1 MRTDPAYIDNRE
13 GLAEVAHLV
22 GDAGEVAV
30 DCEAA
35 GYHRYSDRAC
45 LVQIA
50 ASGSAFVIDVLAEGM
65 AEMAGE
71 LLGRLIG
78 DRGRRTLMHGG
89 SFDLRLLR
97 RDLGVTVG
105 RVFDTQVA
113 VGFLGETATGLQ
125 AVLEKH
131 LGVALGKKHQRA
143 DWATRPLT
151 DEMIAYAAADVLHL
165 ERLAERLEERL
176 GGLGRTAWVEEE
188 CSRMVLAAAEPPAS
202 GPEVDPVSRIRAA
215 KKLAPREVTAL
226 RRAVAWRDRVART
239 RDRAPFRVASDA
251 ALIEAVLANPTT
263 ARQLRRVRG
272 FPRRGS
278 PSEARALLRELAAA
292 RSLPERSL
300 EPYPA
305 STGGG
310 LRLTPE
316 EKAVL
321 ARLSAVRNETATRL
335 GLERGR
341 VMPNQVLRQ
350 LARLAP
356 SSLSELRDVPELRR
370 WQVALLGRE
379 LLAAL

>member
-13 GLAEVAHLV
+13 GLAELAHLV

-50 ASGSAFVIDVLAEGM
+50 TGGSAFVIDVLAEGT
-65 AEMAGE
+65 AEMAGK
-71 LLGRLIG
+71 LLGRLLG
-78 DRGRRTLMHGG
+78 DPGRRTLMHGG

-97 RDLGVTVG
+97 RDLGVMVG
-105 RVFDTQVA
+105 HVFDTQVA
-113 VGFLGETATGLQ
+113 ASFLGETATGLQ
-125 AVLEKH
+125 ALLERH
-131 LGVALGKKHQRA
+131 LDVVLGKKYQRA
-143 DWATRPLT
+143 DWAARPLT
-151 DEMIAYAAADVLHL
+151 GEMIEYAAADVLHL

-176 GGLGRTAWVEEE
+176 AGLGRTAWVEEE
-188 CSRMVLAAAEPPAS
+188 CSRMLLAASEPPAEA
-202 GPEVDPVSRIRAA
+202 EVDPISRIRAA
-215 KKLAPREVTAL
+215 KKFAPREVTAL
-226 RRAVAWRDRVART
+226 RRAVAWRDRVARS
-239 RDRAPFRVASDA
+239 RDRAPFRVATDA
-251 ALIEAVLANPTT
+251 ALIEAVLASPTT
-263 ARQLRRVRG
+263 VHELRGVRG

-278 PSEARALLRELAAA
+278 PSEARALLEELAAA
-292 RSLPERSL
+292 RRLPERSL
-300 EPYPA
+300 ESYPA
-305 STGGG
+305 PTGRER
-310 LRLTPE
+310 RLTPE

-341 VMPNQVLRQ
+341 VMPNQVLRA

-379 LLAAL
+379 LMAAL

>member
-13 GLAEVAHLV
+13 RLAELAHVV
-22 GDAGEVAV
+22 GDAGDVAV

-50 ASGSAFVIDVLAEGM
+50 TSGGAFVIDLLAEGM
-65 AEMAGE
+65 GELAGE
-71 LLGRLIG
+71 LLGRLLG
-78 DRGRRTLMHGG
+78 DPGRRTLMHGG

-113 VGFLGETATGLQ
+113 ASFLGETATGLQ
-125 AVLEKH
+125 AVLERH

-143 DWATRPLT
+143 DWAARPLT
-151 DEMIAYAAADVLHL
+151 AEMIEYAAADVLHL
-165 ERLAERLEERL
+165 GRLAERLEERL
-176 GGLGRTAWVEEE
+176 AKLGRTAWANEE
-188 CSRMVLAAAEPPAS
+188 CSRMLLAAAKPAAEA
-202 GPEVDPVSRIRAA
+202 EVDPVSRIRAA

-251 ALIEAVLANPTT
+251 ALIAAVQANPITVH
-263 ARQLRRVRG
+263 QLRSVRG
-272 FPRRGS
+272 FPRRGP

-292 RSLPERSL
+292 RRLPARSL

-305 STGGG
+305 PTARGV
-310 LRLTPE
+310 RLTPE
-316 EKAVL
+316 EETVL
-321 ARLSAVRNETATRL
+321 ASLTAVRNRAATRL

-341 VMPNQVLRQ
+341 VMPNQMLRA

-370 WQVALLGRE
+370 WQVSLLGKE

>member
-1 MRTDPAYIDNRE
+1 MTTDPAYIDNRE

-22 GDAGEVAV
+22 GDGGEVAV

-50 ASGSAFVIDVLAEGM
+50 AGGSAFVIDVLAEGM

-78 DRGRRTLMHGG
+78 DPGRRTLMHGG

-125 AVLEKH
+125 AVLERH

-143 DWATRPLT
+143 DWARRPLT
-151 DEMIAYAAADVLHL
+151 DEMIAYAAADVRHL
-165 ERLAERLEERL
+165 ERLAERLEGCL
-176 GGLGRTAWVEEE
+176 AALGRTAWVEEE
-188 CSRMVLAAAEPPAS
+188 CSRMVLAAAKPAAE
-202 GPEVDPVSRIRAA
+202 PEVDPVSRIRAA

-226 RRAVAWRDRVART
+226 RRAVAWRDRVARA

-251 ALIEAVLANPTT
+251 ALIEAVLARPTT
-263 ARQLRRVRG
+263 ARQLRGVRG
-272 FPRRGS
+272 FPRRG
-278 PSEARALLRELAAA
+278 PTSEAWALVRELAAA
-292 RSLPERSL
+292 RRLPERSL

-305 STGGG
+305 PTGGG
-310 LRLTPE
+310 VRLTQE
-316 EKAVL
+316 EETVL
-321 ARLSAVRNETATRL
+321 ERLTAVRNEAATRL

-341 VMPNQVLRQ
+341 VMPNQVLRK
-350 LARLAP
+350 LTRLAP